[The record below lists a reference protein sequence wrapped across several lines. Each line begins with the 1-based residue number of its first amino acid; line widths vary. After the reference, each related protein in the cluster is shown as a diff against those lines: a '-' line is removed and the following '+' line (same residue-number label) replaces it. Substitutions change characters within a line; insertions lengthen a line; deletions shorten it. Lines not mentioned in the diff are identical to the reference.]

1 MKSLG
6 RNRLSAGGR
15 FCVFAALVATAV
27 LAAPVAFGDD
37 LPTAEEV
44 EDGMLR
50 AAEAFSDLSYK
61 GGYPFMISADLE
73 VRYNAGH
80 GVKNPFPDETYIT
93 IEPPGTP
100 SVGRTFLR
108 AYRATGDERLLD
120 MAKETGDALAT
131 VQLDV
136 GGWRMRQP
144 LSDKWSNTRVDA
156 PGSYRRTAQADF
168 DDARTQGPTLF
179 FIELIRDG
187 SGEERHKEAL
197 EKALNLFLEAQYP
210 SGGWPQYY
218 PLETEDGHSDLDN
231 YRRYHHI
238 NDASIPD
245 NIEVLQTAYQAFGDD
260 KHREAFIR
268 AADWLLEVRL
278 PEAGWAQQYYDD
290 FVEGPLKPNSPAPG
304 RWFEPMAITA
314 GETPDVLDILKE
326 VWLETEDDR
335 YIEPFEEVAEWYERS
350 RLDDGRWARFYE
362 LHTNRPL
369 YCTPDRVITYSD
381 DNLRP
386 GYGWKGAWGERAL
399 RTIERVNA
407 LGREAIL
414 AERTAEPDDAE
425 FERLGRNAREALD
438 ALDDR
443 GFWVETRT
451 DAAERPT
458 DGHVAVSEHE
468 GRKDEFIPA
477 GLFNRRMRQLAD
489 YLEALRGRQE

>member
-1 MKSLG
+1 MKALYEFSFRPCRWLRAITCVTVALILG
-6 RNRLSAGGR
+6 P
-15 FCVFAALVATAV
+15 
-27 LAAPVAFGDD
+27 LAAGAD

-44 EDGMLR
+44 EEGIIR
-50 AAEAFSDLSYK
+50 AAKAFSGLSYE
-61 GGYPFMISADLE
+61 GGYPFMISADLQ

-80 GVKNPFPDETYIT
+80 GVKNPFPDETYLT

-100 SVGRTFLR
+100 SVGRAFLR

-120 MAKETGDALAT
+120 MAKEVGDALAT

-144 LSDKWSNTRVDA
+144 LSDEWSNRYIDDTNA
-156 PGSYRRTAQADF
+156 YRRTPQADF

-179 FIELIRDG
+179 FIELVRDG
-187 SGEERHKEAL
+187 SDSERHKEAL
-197 EKALNLFLEAQYP
+197 NRALNLFLEAQYP

-245 NIEVLQTAYQAFGDD
+245 CIDVLLAAYQAFGDEE
-260 KHREAFIR
+260 HLEAAVR

-278 PEAGWAQQYYDD
+278 PGAAWAQQYYDD
-290 FVEGPLKPNSPAPG
+290 FIKGPLKPNSPAPG

-314 GETPDVLDILKE
+314 AETLHVLDILID
-326 VWLETEDDR
+326 VWLETGDGR
-335 YIEPFEEVAEWYERS
+335 YVEPFGEVAEWYERS

-381 DNLRP
+381 EDLRP
-386 GYGWKGAWGERAL
+386 GYAWKGTWGQRAL
-399 RTIERVNA
+399 ETIARVKS
-407 LGREAIL
+407 LGRDGIL
-414 AERTAEPDDAE
+414 EEREAEPDAAG
-425 FERLGRNAREALD
+425 FERLARNAREALD
-438 ALDDR
+438 ALDER
-443 GFWVETRT
+443 NFWLETRS

-458 DGHVAVSEHE
+458 RGHVAVSEYD
-468 GRKDEFIPA
+468 GREDEFITA
-477 GLFNRRMRQLAD
+477 SQFNRRMQQLAD
-489 YLEALRGRQE
+489 YLEALRSREE